1 MPTRWGE
8 GRACPCP
15 RPSLSRA
22 YQGLGRASPR
32 QRGLCSPELRTPA
45 AGSPA
50 AMETLET
57 LLVLSALLL
66 SPAEAQQATERR
78 LKPWLRGLAAVVGFL
93 FIVFLLLLANR
104 IWCSKGRAEDEESM
118 FRMETNLYQDMDLSK
133 EGKRE
138 KKEKK
143 AKKEGESNLGL
154 ELEEKEELRDQ
165 EKTKITAM

>member
-1 MPTRWGE
+1 
-8 GRACPCP
+8 
-15 RPSLSRA
+15 
-22 YQGLGRASPR
+22 
-32 QRGLCSPELRTPA
+32 
-45 AGSPA
+45 
-50 AMETLET
+50 METLET
-57 LLVLSALLL
+57 LLLLSALLL
-66 SPAEAQQATERR
+66 SPAAAQQATERR

-143 AKKEGESNLGL
+143 AFKKEGESNLGL

-165 EKTKITAM
+165 EKAKITAM